1 MAADGGVEGLLL
13 LLDAAD
19 SAGDVR
25 LRLERENAAGV
36 EVVEADAEGGEVGR
50 ELGVVAIEEEVL
62 LEVGAA
68 VVGGEDGGEPLVGG
82 GGREAEL
89 YFNFHFSFWE

>member
-1 MAADGGVEGLLL
+1 M
-13 LLDAAD
+13 
-19 SAGDVR
+19 
-25 LRLERENAAGV
+25 
-36 EVVEADAEGGEVGR
+36 
-50 ELGVVAIEEEVL
+50 AIEEEVL